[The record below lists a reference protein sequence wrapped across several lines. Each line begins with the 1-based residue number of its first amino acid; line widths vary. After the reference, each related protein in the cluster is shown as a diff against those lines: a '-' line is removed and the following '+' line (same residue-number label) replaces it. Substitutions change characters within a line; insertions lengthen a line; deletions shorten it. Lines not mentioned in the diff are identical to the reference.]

1 MSFSRICKC
10 VIVILWKYFFHTL
23 ARFYYRVVF
32 IVGTVDRVFVID
44 RFPGIKNMLLMRF
57 PFVNQKPLSINS
69 FYKSSWKAMAEN
81 TDDAIDEL
89 KDDNNQEHD
98 YSRPRQRLLTVLGSV
113 VMVVI
118 NRFLVYK
125 YLSYG
130 NRLRRTY
137 RNFHLI
143 KEMHL

>member
-1 MSFSRICKC
+1 
-10 VIVILWKYFFHTL
+10 
-23 ARFYYRVVF
+23 
-32 IVGTVDRVFVID
+32 
-44 RFPGIKNMLLMRF
+44 
-57 PFVNQKPLSINS
+57 
-69 FYKSSWKAMAEN
+69 MAEN

-130 NRLRRTY
+130 NRLRDKKRIPVTGGFK
-137 RNFHLI
+137 RENISCLSRMITENETTIKSFLI
-143 KEMHL
+143 CRLPSAE